1 MGLVAGVLADL
12 FGVGGGILVV
22 PLLIAV
28 AAMPPHAAAATSL
41 GAILL
46 TASAGV
52 VLYALRGEVRPSYAA
67 LVGIPAVAGAIAGT
81 NLQQRVTGRALTAG
95 FAALLTVVAV
105 WLLAG

>member
-1 MGLVAGVLADL
+1 M
-12 FGVGGGILVV
+12 

-52 VLYALRGEVRPSYAA
+52 ALYALRGEVRPSYAA
-67 LVGIPAVAGAIAGT
+67 LVGIPAVAGAVAGT
-81 NLQQRVTGRALTAG
+81 HLQQRVTGRALTAA